1 MFRSKFKPAAFDSFL
16 FNGSIS
22 LAMLLLFVIPA
33 FSQTDEAHYVF
44 SNETYVLEFDLADA
58 GMVVKNGLLVNKITG
73 ALETGSGAWFRVN
86 MNGVDS
92 DYNGPEGWYD
102 FSTEFCYHTF
112 TLSFQSDS
120 LFLSRSCSNGEPD
133 GEFIL
138 TQGLDMNDFE
148 PPTIYESE
156 SYEGYLMDEP
166 VFEIAELDGQFF
178 TLLTRAQYDEELLT
192 GLAAFGP
199 GFSIK
204 YDGLLAEANGFNES
218 DVLSFTIKMDSWGNE
233 DLVYPTLQL
242 NDIGLAI
249 FPKTSSEG
257 GIYYALRYT
266 LSGYYELFEPFSGEV
281 FYILIPEPGD

>member
-1 MFRSKFKPAAFDSFL
+1 
-16 FNGSIS
+16 
-22 LAMLLLFVIPA
+22 MLLLFVIPA

-86 MNGVDS
+86 MNGVDP

-120 LFLSRSCSNGEPD
+120 LFLSRSYTNGEPD

-138 TQGLDMNDFE
+138 TQGLDINDFV
-148 PPTIYESE
+148 PPIIDELE
-156 SYEGYLMDEP
+156 SYEGDRIDEPVFDLPP

-249 FPKTSSEG
+249 FPKTSSEEG
-257 GIYYALRYT
+257 FIM
-266 LSGYYELFEPFSGEV
+266 P
-281 FYILIPEPGD
+281 